1 MGLELNVY
9 GLMLG
14 ATVLLAIGLCHL
26 LVMKGEYY
34 WGTRWWPV
42 LLFVGSLFILISV
55 LVDDKF
61 LLAFS
66 FGPYIYALWPFLP
79 DWLRP
84 SDLQTVERASSKG
97 THLKCGLERSGYL

>member
-42 LLFVGSLFILISV
+42 LFFVGSLLIVISL
-55 LVDDKF
+55 LVDNKF
-61 LLAFS
+61 LSGSLGI
-66 FGPYIYALWPFLP
+66 FGFALLWSIYELFKQ
-79 DWLRP
+79 R
-84 SDLQTVERASSKG
+84 ERVRKG
-97 THLKCGLERSGYL
+97 WFPKNPKRGDK

>member
-1 MGLELNVY
+1 MNVY

-14 ATVLLAIGLCHL
+14 ATVLLAIGFCHL

-61 LLAFS
+61 LSGS
-66 FGPYIYALWPFLP
+66 FGIIGFCLLWSIYELFK
-79 DWLRP
+79 
-84 SDLQTVERASSKG
+84 QKERVRKG
-97 THLKCGLERSGYL
+97 WFPKNPKRDGK